1 MRGGEGV
8 ANLFLFNDDVV
19 VYAENPKECKRISE
33 FSKVTEK
40 KANIKISAIKY

>member
-19 VYAENPKECKRISE
+19 VYVENPKESKRISE
-33 FSKVTEK
+33 FARSQK
-40 KANIKISAIKY
+40 KRPI